1 MISESKDTNSI
12 ENNSYK
18 MLYRELK
25 LGKKRQKRRNIKD
38 TLRAIIN
45 QKHISEKSAVTEK
58 RKKIGHLEANLM
70 IGKNPKSA
78 LLVLN
83 DRTTLFTMIDKLQ
96 VKTSLEVTHK
106 IIERLYSFNSS
117 YIKTI
122 TFDNGKE
129 FTGNA

>member
-1 MISESKDTNSI
+1 
-12 ENNSYK
+12 